1 MEKICFKSFSDFYT
15 YYLKEHENPLTKMFH
30 FIGTIFVFIL
40 FSFFIITL
48 NYLYLF
54 LLPIFGYSFAWL
66 SHFFIEKNKPA
77 TFKYPFYSL
86 LGDFRMFFEILTG
99 KIKLF

>member
-1 MEKICFKSFSDFYT
+1 
-15 YYLKEHENPLTKMFH
+15 
-30 FIGTIFVFIL
+30 VFIL

-54 LLPIFGYSFAWL
+54 LLPIFGYGFAWI
-66 SHFFIEKNKPA
+66 SHFLIEKNKPA

-86 LGDFRMFFEILTG
+86 LGDFKMFFEILTG

>member
-1 MEKICFKSFSDFYT
+1 M
-15 YYLKEHENPLTKMFH
+15 
-30 FIGTIFVFIL
+30 FIL

-54 LLPIFGYSFAWL
+54 LLPIFGYGFAWI
-66 SHFFIEKNKPA
+66 SHFLIEKNKPA

-86 LGDFRMFFEILTG
+86 LGDFKMFFEILTG

>member
-1 MEKICFKSFSDFYT
+1 
-15 YYLKEHENPLTKMFH
+15 
-30 FIGTIFVFIL
+30 VFIL

-54 LLPIFGYSFAWL
+54 LLPIFGYGFAWI
-66 SHFFIEKNKPA
+66 SHFLIEKNKPA

-86 LGDFRMFFEILTG
+86 LSDFKMFFEILTG